1 MLDKRYD
8 HNLVEKDKYENWKKK
23 GYFASGD
30 KSKDPFS
37 IVIPPPNVTGKLHIG
52 HAWDTTIQDIIVRY
66 KKMQGYDVLWL
77 PGMDHAGIATQA
89 KVMEKLRNMGID
101 VTKITR
107 EDFLKWAWGWKDEY
121 ANTIHEQ
128 WAQMG
133 LALDYNKERFT
144 LDEGL
149 NYAVR
154 TVFVDLYNKGL
165 IYQGEKIINWDP
177 VQMTALSNVEVIHQ
191 DDAGFMYYF
200 KYPVVG
206 TNDSLIV
213 ATTRPET
220 MFGDVCVCVNP
231 KDKRYTKYHGMKV
244 INPANHE
251 EIPIIPDEYVDI
263 AFGTG
268 AMKCTPAHDPNDFVI
283 GEKYH
288 LAKPIIFNKNATMNE
303 KCGVYQGMDRFEC
316 REALINKIKEE
327 GNFIKQESIIHSVGH
342 SERSHTVVEPMLS
355 KQWFVKMRPLADQTL
370 ANQKKKDAKV
380 SFVPERFEKVL
391 IQWMEN
397 VEDWCI
403 SRQLWWGHRI
413 PAYYNK
419 HTGEMKVLMDP
430 PEDMENWTQESDVLD
445 TWFSSALWP
454 FSTMGWPNK
463 TADLERY
470 FPTDVLVTGYDII
483 FFWVS
488 RMIFQSLEMNKVRP
502 FKEVV
507 IHGLVRDELGRK
519 MSKTLGNGVDPMQVI
534 ADYGADALRY
544 FLTTNSTPGQD
555 MRYIDEKV
563 QAASNYLNKIW
574 NSARYVLSI
583 LGDDF
588 KPFAFSKNDL
598 SPLDQWIINRLEK
611 TISNV
616 TMNMDKY
623 DFNAASNHLYNFVYD
638 DFCSQYLE
646 MSKVALN
653 SDDESRK
660 NITKQ
665 VLLTCLRNVILLIY
679 PYTPFIAEELYCSL
693 PEHLESVMLE
703 SYPKYDADLVNEE
716 NDYQVELLFNLIKDV
731 RNYKIENKLA
741 PNASLELSLHLKI
754 NIFDDFMN
762 YLKRFTFS
770 DIKLINE
777 STNKNGE
784 SHVYNEAELFIANEA
799 NKDEMLARLNKE
811 IDNLNNEIKRCQGM
825 LNNPS
830 FLAKAPQEKIALEKE
845 KLEKHLENLKVLE
858 EKRKNLQKFW
868 TKLKNPP
875 YTYNKEGFL

>member
-8 HNLVEKDKYENWKKK
+8 YNLVEKDKYENWKKK

-89 KVMEKLRNMGID
+89 KVMEKLRNMGVD

-107 EDFLKWAWGWKDEY
+107 EDFLKWAWSWKDEY
-121 ANTIHEQ
+121 ASTIHEQ

-191 DDAGFMYYF
+191 DDPGFMYYF

-263 AFGTG
+263 EFGTG

-303 KCGVYQGMDRFEC
+303 KCGAYQGMDRFEC
-316 REALINKIKEE
+316 REALLNKIKEE

-370 ANQKKKDAKV
+370 ANQKKKDSKV

-430 PEDMENWTQESDVLD
+430 PEDMENWVQESDVLD

-463 TADLERY
+463 TADLDRY
-470 FPTDVLVTGYDII
+470 FPTDVLVPGYDII

-588 KPFAFSKNDL
+588 KPFALSKNDL

-653 SDDESRK
+653 SDDEKRK
-660 NITKQ
+660 SITKQ

-693 PEHLESVMLE
+693 PEHLDSVMLE
-703 SYPKYDADLVNEE
+703 SYPKYDASLVNEE
-716 NDYQVELLFNLIKDV
+716 NDYQVELLFNLIRDV

-741 PNASLELSLHLKI
+741 PNANLELSLHLKI

-784 SHVYNEAELFIANEA
+784 SHVYNEAELFIANET
-799 NKDEMLARLNKE
+799 NKDEMLARLNNE

-825 LNNPS
+825 LNNPA

-845 KLEKHLENLKVLE
+845 KLEKHLENLRVLE

-868 TKLKNPP
+868 TKLENPP
-875 YTYNKEGFL
+875 YWYNKEGFL

>member
-1 MLDKRYD
+1 MLDKRYN
-8 HNLVEKDKYENWKKK
+8 HLEVEKDKYQNWKSK

-77 PGMDHAGIATQA
+77 PGCDHAGIATQA
-89 KVMEKLRNMGID
+89 KVMEKLRKMGID
-101 VTKITR
+101 VTTITK
-107 EDFLKWAWGWKDEY
+107 EEFLKWAWSWKDEY
-121 ANTIHEQ
+121 ASTIHKQ

-154 TVFVDLYNKGL
+154 TVFVTLYNKGL
-165 IYQGEKIINWDP
+165 IYQGERIINWDP
-177 VQMTALSNVEVIHQ
+177 VQKTALSNVEVIHQ
-191 DDAGFMYYF
+191 DDKGYMYYF

-206 TNDSLIV
+206 SDDYLIV

-220 MFGDVCVCVNP
+220 MFGDVCVVVNP
-231 KDKRYTKYHGMKV
+231 KDKRYTKYHGKKV
-244 INPANHE
+244 INPANHQE
-251 EIPIIPDEYVDI
+251 LPIICDEYVDI
-263 AFGTG
+263 EFGTG
-268 AMKCTPAHDPNDFVI
+268 AMKCTPAHDPNDFII
-283 GEKYH
+283 GEKYGFE
-288 LAKPIIFNKNATMNE
+288 KPIIFNKDATMNE
-303 KCGVYQGMDRFEC
+303 KCGQYQGLDRFVC
-316 REALINKIKEE
+316 REELIKNIDKE
-327 GNFIKQESIIHSVGH
+327 GNFVKKEEIVHPVGH
-342 SERSHTVVEPMLS
+342 SERSNAVVEPMLS
-355 KQWFVKMRPLADQTL
+355 KQWFIKMRPLAEQAL
-370 ANQKKKDAKV
+370 ANQKKEKDKV
-380 SFVPERFEKVL
+380 NFVPERFEKIF
-391 IQWMEN
+391 IQWMEKA
-397 VEDWCI
+397 EDWCI
-403 SRQLWWGHRI
+403 SRQLWWGHQI

-419 HTGEMKVLMDP
+419 HTGEVKVLMDP
-430 PEDMENWTQESDVLD
+430 PEDKENWVQEEDVLD

-488 RMIFQSLEMNKVRP
+488 RMIFQSLEMNGVRP

-534 ADYGADALRY
+534 AEYGADALRY

-574 NSARYVLSI
+574 NSARYVLSV
-583 LGDDF
+583 LGDDY
-588 KPFAFSKNDL
+588 KEVALDKAKMSA
-598 SPLDQWIINRLEK
+598 LDQWIINRLNT
-611 TISNV
+611 TIKNV

-653 SDDESRK
+653 SDNEEAK
-660 NITKQ
+660 NITKA
-665 VLLTCLRNVILLIY
+665 VLIKCLKNIILLIY

-693 PEHLESVMLE
+693 PSHLESVMLE
-703 SYPKYDADLVNEE
+703 TYPVYESDLVNFDKD
-716 NDYQVELLFNLIKDV
+716 NQVDLLFNLIKDV

-741 PNASLELSLHLKI
+741 PNAKLDLSLLIKEEV
-754 NIFDDFMN
+754 FSDFLV
-762 YLKRFTFS
+762 YLRRFTFS
-770 DIKLINE
+770 DVRLL
-777 STNKNGE
+777 NKGE
-784 SHVYNEAELFIANEA
+784 HVDGEGHVYNEAELYIVSND
-799 NKDEMLARLNKE
+799 NKDELLAKLDKDIE
-811 IDNLNNEIKRCQGM
+811 TLANEIKRCENM
-825 LNNPS
+825 LNNPNFINKAPEAKVS
-830 FLAKAPQEKIALEKE
+830 LEREKLAKHQ
-845 KLEKHLENLKVLE
+845 ENLQVLL
-858 EKRKNLQKFW
+858 EKRKKIA
-868 TKLKNPP
+868 
-875 YTYNKEGFL
+875 

>member
-1 MLDKRYD
+1 MLDKRYN
-8 HNLVEKDKYENWKKK
+8 HLEVEKDKYQIWKEK

-77 PGMDHAGIATQA
+77 PGCDHAGIATQA
-89 KVMEKLRNMGID
+89 KVMEKLRKMGID
-101 VTKITR
+101 VTKITK
-107 EDFLKWAWGWKDEY
+107 EEFLKWAWSWKDEY

-154 TVFVDLYNKGL
+154 TVFVTLYNKGL
-165 IYQGEKIINWDP
+165 IYQGERIINWDP

-191 DDAGFMYYF
+191 DDKGYMYYF

-206 TNDSLIV
+206 TSDYLIV

-220 MFGDVCVCVNP
+220 MFGDVCVVVNP

-244 INPANHE
+244 INPANGDE
-251 EIPIIPDEYVDI
+251 LPIICDEYVDI
-263 AFGTG
+263 EFGTG
-268 AMKCTPAHDPNDFVI
+268 AMKCTPAHDPNDFII
-283 GEKYH
+283 GEKYG
-288 LAKPIIFNKNATMNE
+288 LDKPIIFNKDATMNE
-303 KCGVYQGMDRFEC
+303 KCGQYKGMDRFVC
-316 REALINKIKEE
+316 REALIENIKKD
-327 GNFIKQESIIHSVGH
+327 GNFVKQEEIVHPVGH
-342 SERSHTVVEPMLS
+342 SERSNAVVEPMLS
-355 KQWFVKMRPLADQTL
+355 KQWFIKMRPLAEQAL
-370 ANQKKKDAKV
+370 ANQRKKNDKV
-380 SFVPERFEKVL
+380 NFVPERFEKVF
-391 IQWMEN
+391 IQWMEKA
-397 VEDWCI
+397 EDWCI
-403 SRQLWWGHRI
+403 SRQLWWGHQI

-419 HTGEMKVLMDP
+419 QTGEVKVLMNP
-430 PEDMENWTQESDVLD
+430 PEDKENWVQEEDVLD

-463 TADLERY
+463 TPDLERY

-488 RMIFQSLEMNKVRP
+488 RMIFQSLEMNGVRP

-534 ADYGADALRY
+534 AEYGADALRY

-574 NSARYVLSI
+574 NSARYVLSV
-583 LGDDF
+583 LGDDY
-588 KPFAFSKNDL
+588 KEIALDKSKM
-598 SPLDQWIINRLEK
+598 SALDQWIINRLNT
-611 TISNV
+611 TIKNV

-653 SDDESRK
+653 SDNEETKSITKAVLIKCLK
-660 NITKQ
+660 NI
-665 VLLTCLRNVILLIY
+665 ILLIY

-693 PEHLESVMLE
+693 PNHLESIMLE
-703 SYPKYDADLVNEE
+703 SYPVYEKNLVNFDKD
-716 NDYQVELLFNLIKDV
+716 NQVDLLFNLIKDV

-741 PNASLELSLHLKI
+741 PNARLDLSLLIKEEV
-754 NIFDDFMN
+754 FSDFLT

-770 DIKLINE
+770 EVKLL
-777 STNKNGE
+777 NKGE
-784 SHVYNEAELFIANEA
+784 HVDGEGHIYNEAELYIVSNVDKEEIIAKL
-799 NKDEMLARLNKE
+799 NKDIEA
-811 IDNLNNEIKRCQGM
+811 LNNEIKRCENM
-825 LNNPS
+825 LNNPNFINKAPEAKIS
-830 FLAKAPQEKIALEKE
+830 LEREKLAKHQ
-845 KLEKHLENLKVLE
+845 ENLQVLL
-858 EKRKNLQKFW
+858 EKRKKIA
-868 TKLKNPP
+868 
-875 YTYNKEGFL
+875 

>member
-1 MLDKRYD
+1 MLDKRYN
-8 HNLVEKDKYENWKKK
+8 HLEVEKDKYQNWKSK

-30 KSKDPFS
+30 KSKVPFS

-77 PGMDHAGIATQA
+77 PGCDHAGIATQA
-89 KVMEKLRNMGID
+89 KVMEKLRKMGID
-101 VTKITR
+101 VTKITK
-107 EDFLKWAWGWKDEY
+107 EEFLKWAWSWKDEY

-154 TVFVDLYNKGL
+154 TVFVTLYNKGL
-165 IYQGEKIINWDP
+165 IYQGERIINWDP
-177 VQMTALSNVEVIHQ
+177 VQKTALSNVEVIHQ
-191 DDAGFMYYF
+191 DDKGYMYYF

-206 TNDSLIV
+206 SDDYLIV

-220 MFGDVCVCVNP
+220 MFGDVCVVVNP
-231 KDKRYTKYHGMKV
+231 KDKRYTKYHGKKV

-251 EIPIIPDEYVDI
+251 ELPIICDEYVDI
-263 AFGTG
+263 EFGTG
-268 AMKCTPAHDPNDFVI
+268 AMKCTPAHDPNDFII
-283 GEKYH
+283 GEKYGFE
-288 LAKPIIFNKNATMNE
+288 KPIIFNKDATMNE
-303 KCGVYQGMDRFEC
+303 KCGQYQGLDRFVC
-316 REALINKIKEE
+316 REELIKNIDKE
-327 GNFIKQESIIHSVGH
+327 GNFVKKEEIVHPVGH
-342 SERSHTVVEPMLS
+342 SERSNAVVEPMLS
-355 KQWFVKMRPLADQTL
+355 KQWFIKMRPLAEQAL
-370 ANQKKKDAKV
+370 ANQKKEKDKV
-380 SFVPERFEKVL
+380 NFVPERFEKIF
-391 IQWMEN
+391 IQWMEKA
-397 VEDWCI
+397 EDWCI
-403 SRQLWWGHRI
+403 SRQLWWGHQI

-419 HTGEMKVLMDP
+419 HTGEVKVLMDP
-430 PEDMENWTQESDVLD
+430 PEDKENWVQEEDVLD

-488 RMIFQSLEMNKVRP
+488 RMIFQSLEMNGVRP

-534 ADYGADALRY
+534 AEYGADALRY

-574 NSARYVLSI
+574 NSARYVLSV
-583 LGDDF
+583 LGDDY
-588 KPFAFSKNDL
+588 KEVVLDKAKMSA
-598 SPLDQWIINRLEK
+598 LDQWIINRLNT
-611 TISNV
+611 TIKNV

-653 SDDESRK
+653 SDNEEAK
-660 NITKQ
+660 NITKA
-665 VLLTCLRNVILLIY
+665 VLIKCLKNIILLIY

-693 PEHLESVMLE
+693 PSHLDSVMLE
-703 SYPKYDADLVNEE
+703 TYPVYESDLVNFDKD
-716 NDYQVELLFNLIKDV
+716 NQVDLLFNLIKDV

-741 PNASLELSLHLKI
+741 PNAKLDLSLLIKEEV
-754 NIFDDFMN
+754 FSDFLV
-762 YLKRFTFS
+762 YLRRFTFS
-770 DIKLINE
+770 DVKLL
-777 STNKNGE
+777 NKGE
-784 SHVYNEAELFIANEA
+784 HVDGEGHVYNEAELYIVSND
-799 NKDEMLARLNKE
+799 NKDELLAKLDKDIE
-811 IDNLNNEIKRCQGM
+811 TLTNEIRRCENM
-825 LNNPS
+825 LNNPNFINKAPEAKVS
-830 FLAKAPQEKIALEKE
+830 LEREKLAKHQ
-845 KLEKHLENLKVLE
+845 ENLQVLL
-858 EKRKNLQKFW
+858 EKRKKIA
-868 TKLKNPP
+868 
-875 YTYNKEGFL
+875 

>member
-8 HNLVEKDKYENWKKK
+8 HLLVESGKYENWKKK
-23 GYFASGD
+23 GYFSSGD
-30 KSKDPFS
+30 KSKQPFS

-52 HAWDTTIQDIIVRY
+52 HTWDTTIQDIIVRY
-66 KKMQGYDVLWL
+66 KKMQGFDVLWV

-89 KVMEKLRNMGID
+89 KVMEKLRKNGVD

-107 EDFLKWAWGWKDEY
+107 EEFLKWAWSWKDEY
-121 ANTIHEQ
+121 AATIHEQ

-154 TVFVDLYNKGL
+154 TVFVTLYNKGL
-165 IYQGEKIINWDP
+165 IYQGERIINWDP
-177 VQMTALSNVEVIHQ
+177 VQQTALSNVEVIHQ
-191 DDAGFMYYF
+191 DDPGFMYYF

-206 TNDSLIV
+206 TNDYLTV

-251 EIPIIPDEYVDI
+251 EIPIIADEYVDI
-263 AFGTG
+263 EFGTG

-283 GEKYH
+283 GQKYKLEH
-288 LAKPIIFNKNATMNE
+288 PIIFTKDAKMNE
-303 KCGVYQGMDRFEC
+303 LCGEYKGMDRFEC
-316 REALINKIKEE
+316 REALIKKITEE
-327 GNFIKQESIIHSVGH
+327 GNFVKQEAIVHSVGH
-342 SERSHTVVEPMLS
+342 SERSNAVVEPMLS
-355 KQWFVKMRPLADQTL
+355 KQWFIKMRPLADQAL
-370 ANQKKKDAKV
+370 ANQRKEKDKV
-380 SFVPERFEKVL
+380 NFVPERFEKVF

-397 VEDWCI
+397 AEDWCV

-419 HTGEMKVLMDP
+419 LTGEVKVLMDP

-454 FSTMGWPNK
+454 FSTLGWPNK

-488 RMIFQSLEMNKVRP
+488 RMVFQSLEMNKVRP

-519 MSKTLGNGVDPMQVI
+519 MSKTLGNGVDPIEVI
-534 ADYGADALRY
+534 KTYGADALRY

-563 QAASNYLNKIW
+563 QSASNYLNKIW

-583 LGDDF
+583 LGEDYKETQLD
-588 KPFAFSKNDL
+588 KSNL
-598 SPLDQWIINRLEK
+598 SPLDQWIINRLEA
-611 TISNV
+611 TIQSV

-653 SDDESRK
+653 SDNEEKK

-665 VLLTCLRNVILLIY
+665 VLLTCLKNVILLIY

-693 PEHLESVMLE
+693 PSHLESIMLE
-703 SYPKYDADLVNEE
+703 TYPKYDAALVKEDKN
-716 NDYQVELLFNLIKDV
+716 YQVELLFNLIKDV

-741 PNASLELSLHLKI
+741 PNANLELSLRL
-754 NIFDDFMN
+754 NETMFDDFMT
-762 YLKRFTFS
+762 YLKRFSFS
-770 DIKLINE
+770 DVKIIKDNSE
-777 STNKNGE
+777 AKNGE
-784 SHVYNEAELFIANEA
+784 SHLYHEAELFIANEV
-799 NKDEMLARLNKE
+799 NKDELLAKLNKE
-811 IDNLNNEIKRCQGM
+811 IETLNNEIKRCQNM

-830 FLAKAPQEKIALEKE
+830 FLAKAPAEKISLERE
-845 KLEKHLENLKVLE
+845 KLQKHLDNLKILE
-858 EKRKNLQKFW
+858 NKKQNL
-868 TKLKNPP
+868 
-875 YTYNKEGFL
+875 

>member
-1 MLDKRYD
+1 MLEKRYD
-8 HNLVEKDKYENWKKK
+8 HHLVEADKYEKWKKA
-23 GYFASGD
+23 GYFSSGD
-30 KSKDPFS
+30 ISKKPFS

-89 KVMEKLRNMGID
+89 KVMEKLRNNGVD

-107 EDFLKWAWGWKDEY
+107 EEFLKWAWSWKDEY
-121 ANTIHEQ
+121 ASTIHEQ
-128 WAQMG
+128 WAKMG
-133 LALDYNKERFT
+133 LSLDYNKERFT

-165 IYQGEKIINWDP
+165 IYQGERIINWDP

-191 DDAGFMYYF
+191 EDKGFMYYF
-200 KYPVVG
+200 KYPVV
-206 TNDSLIV
+206 DSDDYLIV

-220 MFGDVCVCVNP
+220 MFGDVCVVVNP
-231 KDKRYTKYHGMKV
+231 NDKRYTKYHGKKV

-251 EIPIIPDEYVDI
+251 VLPIIEDEYVDI
-263 AFGTG
+263 EFGTG
-268 AMKCTPAHDPNDFVI
+268 AMKCTPAHDPNDFII

-288 LAKPIIFNKNATMNE
+288 LTRPIIFNKDATMNE
-303 KCGVYQGMDRFEC
+303 LCGPYAGMDRYVC
-316 REALINKIKEE
+316 REALVENIKKE
-327 GNFIKQESIIHSVGH
+327 GNFVKQEEIIHQVGH
-342 SERSHTVVEPMLS
+342 SERSNTVVEPMLS
-355 KQWFVKMRPLADQTL
+355 KQWFIKMRPLAEQAL
-370 ANQKKKDAKV
+370 ANQKKADDKV
-380 SFVPERFEKVL
+380 NFVPERFEKVF

-397 VEDWCI
+397 AEDWCV

-419 HTGEMKVLMDP
+419 HTGEVKVLMDQ
-430 PEDMENWTQESDVLD
+430 PEDTENWVQESDVLD

-454 FSTMGWPNK
+454 FSTLGWPNK

-488 RMIFQSLEMNKVRP
+488 RMIFQSLEMNHVRP

-519 MSKTLGNGVDPMQVI
+519 MSKTLGNGVDPIKVI
-534 ADYGADALRY
+534 DDYGADALRY

-574 NSARYVLSI
+574 NSARYVLMT
-583 LGDDF
+583 LEEGF
-588 KPFAFSKNDL
+588 KEEKINKKDL
-598 SPLDQWIINRLEK
+598 SPLDQWIINRLNK
-611 TISNV
+611 TIENV
-616 TMNMDKY
+616 TINMEKY

-646 MSKVALN
+646 MSKVSLN
-653 SDDESRK
+653 GDDAQKK

-665 VLLTCLRNVILLIY
+665 VLLKCLKNIILLIC
-679 PYTPFIAEELYCSL
+679 PYTPFIAEELYLSL
-693 PEHLESVMLE
+693 PNHLDSIMLE
-703 SYPKYDADLVNEE
+703 TYPKVDESLADACK
-716 NDYQVELLFNLIKDV
+716 DYQVELLFNLIKDV
-731 RNYKIENKLA
+731 RNYKIANKLA
-741 PNASLELSLHLKI
+741 PNAKLNLSLLIKEPL
-754 NIFDDFMN
+754 FDDFLV
-762 YLKRFTFS
+762 YLKRFSFS
-770 DIKLINE
+770 DIVLLNKDE
-777 STNKNGE
+777 MKKNGE
-784 SHVYNEAELFIANEA
+784 AHIYQEAELYIVNDA
-799 NKDEMLARLNKE
+799 NKDEQLAKLNKDIE
-811 IDNLNNEIKRCQGM
+811 NLNNEIKRCQNM
-825 LNNPS
+825 LNNPN
-830 FLAKAPQEKIALEKE
+830 FINKAPQEKIALEKE
-845 KLEKHLENLKVLE
+845 KLAKHLANLAVLE
-858 EKRKNLQKFW
+858 KKKADF
-868 TKLKNPP
+868 
-875 YTYNKEGFL
+875 